1 MDAMDR
7 HFDFETVGAKIYMC
21 TIAIKQTLTGR
32 RIRQT
37 GAYGHIDL

>member
-1 MDAMDR
+1 
-7 HFDFETVGAKIYMC
+7 MC

-37 GAYGHIDL
+37 GAYGHIDLWL